1 MPTIAEYAPSLRMS
15 PEQLLAMCQRAGLPK
30 QDEQDTLSDDDKKQ
44 LVRYMRNG
52 GPTGATLVQSR
63 PSVGQVEIPRTGGP
77 GRNRVKVK
85 VKGKYRLVQP
95 KAEVPEKAPEPV
107 AEPVPEAPAETPP
120 EVKQAEPEE
129 KREKQEQQAKPEAKA
144 EEGKKKPAASAAP
157 RAGRKAKPRAKPR
170 EAREPR
176 GKPGPGRERNRGQ
189 LHIDDQRRT
198 RKPRAKKH
206 ARVVVDNKHQFTEP
220 TAQIVREVA
229 LSGPMTVAELAMAMA
244 VKASEVIKTLMDLG
258 ETATIN
264 DVLDPDTSELVVEN
278 MGHKVQRV
286 RVEDVEAGLL
296 LDCVPTGDP
305 VTRPPVV
312 TVMGHVDHG
321 KTSLLDYLRKTRVA
335 AGEAGGITQHIGA
348 YQLETPRG
356 KITFL
361 DTPGHAAFTAMR
373 GRGARCTDIIVL
385 VVAADDGAKPQ
396 TEEAIQHARDAE
408 VPMIVAINKIDRD
421 NADIEKVRTGLA
433 ALGVQPE
440 DWGGD
445 TIFVPVS
452 AKTGEG
458 MDALLE
464 AIALQAELLD
474 LKAPAEGMARGVVI
488 ESSLDRGRGATVTVL
503 VQEGNLRQR
512 DLLLCGQEYGRVK
525 SMFDDSGQKV
535 DQAGP
540 AFPVLVLGLSG
551 VPQAGDPMHVVADEQ
566 KAREI
571 VDHRK
576 ESVRHQQTDEPREA
590 GLAWAAQ
597 LGEEQKAALNL
608 IIKTDVRGSG
618 EALRES
624 LEKLS
629 TDEAA
634 IKIVLSG
641 IGGIN
646 ESDALLADASKS
658 ILLGFN
664 VRADSAARRTITDR
678 NLDLRYYNVIYELV
692 DDVKLLLEKQL
703 APEIR
708 EEIMGLAEV
717 LEVFRSSKM
726 GPVAGCRVAEGMVQ
740 RGYPIRVL
748 RDNVVIYEGELESLR
763 RHKEDVG
770 EVQVGTECGIAV
782 ANYNDVQVGD
792 QIEVYRR
799 VETARTL

>member
-1 MPTIAEYAPSLRMS
+1 MATIAEYAPSLRMS
-15 PEQLLAMCQRAGLPK
+15 PEQLLAMCQHAGLAK
-30 QDEQDTLSDDDKKQ
+30 KDEQDTLSDDDKKQ

-63 PSVGQVEIPRTGGP
+63 PSAGQVEIPRTGGP

-85 VKGKYRLVQP
+85 VKGKYRLVRP
-95 KAEVPEKAPEPV
+95 KIEAPEKAPEP
-107 AEPVPEAPAETPP
+107 EPAPESPPEAPAEVPV
-120 EVKQAEPEE
+120 EAQQAEPQEKKAKPKAQPGEE
-129 KREKQEQQAKPEAKA
+129 KR
-144 EEGKKKPAASAAP
+144 KPAASAAP

-170 EAREPR
+170 EDREPR
-176 GKPGPGRERNRGQ
+176 GKPGPSRERHRGQ

-198 RKPRAKKH
+198 RKPRAKKQ

-229 LSGPMTVAELAMAMA
+229 LAGPVTVAELAMAMA
-244 VKASEVIKTLMDLG
+244 VKASAVIKTLMDLG

-264 DVLDPDTSELVVEN
+264 DSLDPDTAELVVEN

-286 RVEDVEAGLL
+286 HVEDVEADLL
-296 LDCVPTGDP
+296 EDCAPTGDP
-305 VTRPPVV
+305 VSRPPVV

-348 YQLETPRG
+348 YQLETSNG

-373 GRGARCTDIIVL
+373 GRGARCTDLIVL
-385 VVAADDGAKPQ
+385 VVAADDGVKPQ

-408 VPMIVAINKIDRD
+408 VPIIVAINKIDRD
-421 NADIEKVRTGLA
+421 NADPEKVRTGLS

-445 TIFVPVS
+445 TMFVQVS

-458 MDALLE
+458 MDSLLE
-464 AIALQAELLD
+464 AITLQAEVLD

-503 VQEGNLRQR
+503 VQEGCLNQR

-525 SMFDDSGQKV
+525 GMFDDSGQKV
-535 DQAGP
+535 EQAGP
-540 AFPVLVLGLSG
+540 VFPVLVLGLSG

-571 VDHRK
+571 TDHRK
-576 ESVRHQQTDEPREA
+576 ESVRHLQTDEPREA

-597 LGEEQKAALNL
+597 MDEEQKTALNL

-629 TDEAA
+629 TDEAQ

-664 VRADSAARRTITDR
+664 VRADSAARRTIADR
-678 NLDLRYYNVIYELV
+678 NLDLRYYNVIYELI
-692 DDVKLLLEKQL
+692 DDVKALLEKQL
-703 APEIR
+703 APEVR

-726 GPVAGCRVAEGMVQ
+726 GPVAGCRVTEGMVQ

-748 RDNVVIYEGELESLR
+748 RENVVIYEGELESLR
-763 RHKEDVG
+763 RHKDDVA
-770 EVQVGTECGIAV
+770 EVQAGTECGIAV
-782 ANYNDVQVGD
+782 ANYNDVQMGD

>member
-15 PEQLLAMCQRAGLPK
+15 PEQLLAMCQRAGLVK
-30 QDEQDTLSDDDKKQ
+30 RDEGDTLSDEDKKQ

-52 GPTGATLVQSR
+52 GPAGATLVQSR
-63 PSVGQVEIPRTGGP
+63 PSAGPVEIPRTGGP

-85 VKGKYRLVQP
+85 VKGKYRLVRP
-95 KAEVPEKAPEPV
+95 KTEARDETPEPKP
-107 AEPVPEAPAETPP
+107 APDPSDETPVETPP
-120 EVKQAEPEE
+120 EVK
-129 KREKQEQQAKPEAKA
+129 RA
-144 EEGKKKPAASAAP
+144 EERIKPDAPAKEEKKKPGVSAAP
-157 RAGRKAKPRAKPR
+157 RAGRKAKPRAKTR
-170 EAREPR
+170 ETREPR
-176 GKPGPGRERNRGQ
+176 GKSVPSRERHRGQ

-198 RKPRAKKH
+198 RKRRAKKQ

-229 LSGPMTVAELAMAMA
+229 LAGPMTVAELAMAMA
-244 VKASEVIKTLMDLG
+244 VKASAVIKTLMDLG
-258 ETATIN
+258 ETVTIN
-264 DVLDPDTSELVVEN
+264 DVLDPDTAELVVEN

-286 RVEDVEAGLL
+286 RVEDVEADLL
-296 LDCVPTGDP
+296 LDSVPSGDP
-305 VTRPPVV
+305 VPRPPVV

-321 KTSLLDYLRKTRVA
+321 KTSLLDYLRKTRIA

-348 YQLETPRG
+348 YQLEAPRG

-385 VVAADDGAKPQ
+385 VVAADDGVKPQ
-396 TEEAIQHARDAE
+396 TEEAIQHARDAA
-408 VPMIVAINKIDRD
+408 VPMIVAINKIDRE
-421 NADIEKVRTGLA
+421 NADPEKVRTGLA

-503 VQEGNLRQR
+503 VQEGCLRQR

-525 SMFDDSGQKV
+525 SMFDDGGRKIN
-535 DQAGP
+535 QAGP

-571 VDHRK
+571 SDHRREMAK
-576 ESVRHQQTDEPREA
+576 HRQTDEPREA
-590 GLAWAAQ
+590 GLAWVAQ
-597 LGEEQKAALNL
+597 MGEEQKAALNL

-629 TDEAA
+629 TDEATL
-634 IKIVLSG
+634 KIVLSG

-664 VRADSAARRTITDR
+664 VRADSAARRAITDR

-692 DDVKLLLEKQL
+692 DDVKALLEKQL
-703 APEIR
+703 APEVR
-708 EEIMGLAEV
+708 EEIVGLAEV
-717 LEVFRSSKM
+717 IEVFRSSRM
-726 GPVAGCRVAEGMVQ
+726 GPVAGCRVSEGVVQ

-748 RDNVVIYEGELESLR
+748 RDDVVIYEGELESLR
-763 RHKEDVG
+763 RHKEDVS
-770 EVQVGTECGIAV
+770 EVQAGTECGIAV
-782 ANYNDVQVGD
+782 ANYNDVRTGD

>member
-1 MPTIAEYAPSLRMS
+1 MATIAEYAPSLRMS
-15 PEQLLAMCQRAGLPK
+15 PEQLLAMCQHAGLAK
-30 QDEQDTLSDDDKKQ
+30 KDEQDTLSDDDKKQ

-63 PSVGQVEIPRTGGP
+63 PSAGQVEIPRTGGP

-85 VKGKYRLVQP
+85 VKGKYRLVRP
-95 KAEVPEKAPEPV
+95 KIEAPEKAPEP
-107 AEPVPEAPAETPP
+107 EPAPEYPPEAPAEVPV
-120 EVKQAEPEE
+120 EAQQAEPQEKKAKPKAQPGEE
-129 KREKQEQQAKPEAKA
+129 KR
-144 EEGKKKPAASAAP
+144 KPAASAAP

-170 EAREPR
+170 EDREPR
-176 GKPGPGRERNRGQ
+176 GKPSSSRERHRGQ

-198 RKPRAKKH
+198 RKPRAKKQ

-229 LSGPMTVAELAMAMA
+229 LAGPVTVAELAMAMA
-244 VKASEVIKTLMDLG
+244 VKASAVIKTLMDLG

-264 DVLDPDTSELVVEN
+264 DSLDPDTAELVVEN

-286 RVEDVEAGLL
+286 HVEDVEADLL
-296 LDCVPTGDP
+296 EDCAPTGDP
-305 VTRPPVV
+305 ASRPPVV

-348 YQLETPRG
+348 YQLETPNG
-356 KITFL
+356 NITFL

-373 GRGARCTDIIVL
+373 GRGARCTDLIVL
-385 VVAADDGAKPQ
+385 VVAADDGVKPQ

-408 VPMIVAINKIDRD
+408 VPIIVAINKIDRD
-421 NADIEKVRTGLA
+421 NADPEKVRTGLS

-445 TIFVPVS
+445 TMFVQVS

-458 MDALLE
+458 MDSLLE
-464 AIALQAELLD
+464 AITLQAEVLD

-503 VQEGNLRQR
+503 VQEGCLNQR

-525 SMFDDSGQKV
+525 GMFDDSGQKV
-535 DQAGP
+535 EQAGP

-571 VDHRK
+571 TDHRK
-576 ESVRHQQTDEPREA
+576 ESVRHLQTDEPREA

-597 LGEEQKAALNL
+597 M
-608 IIKTDVRGSG
+608 
-618 EALRES
+618 
-624 LEKLS
+624 
-629 TDEAA
+629 DE
-634 IKIVLSG
+634 
-641 IGGIN
+641 
-646 ESDALLADASKS
+646 
-658 ILLGFN
+658 
-664 VRADSAARRTITDR
+664 
-678 NLDLRYYNVIYELV
+678 
-692 DDVKLLLEKQL
+692 
-703 APEIR
+703 
-708 EEIMGLAEV
+708 
-717 LEVFRSSKM
+717 
-726 GPVAGCRVAEGMVQ
+726 
-740 RGYPIRVL
+740 
-748 RDNVVIYEGELESLR
+748 
-763 RHKEDVG
+763 
-770 EVQVGTECGIAV
+770 
-782 ANYNDVQVGD
+782 
-792 QIEVYRR
+792 
-799 VETARTL
+799 

>member
-1 MPTIAEYAPSLRMS
+1 MATIAEYAPSLRMS
-15 PEQLLAMCQRAGLPK
+15 PEQLLAMCQRAGLAK
-30 QDEQDTLSDDDKKQ
+30 QGEQDTLSDEDKKQ

-63 PSVGQVEIPRTGGP
+63 PSAGQVEIPRTGGP

-85 VKGKYRLVQP
+85 VKGKYRLVRP
-95 KAEVPEKAPEPV
+95 KAEVPDQAPEPEPV
-107 AEPVPEAPAETPP
+107 AEPQPETPVETPP
-120 EVKQAEPEE
+120 EVQQAEPET
-129 KREKQEQQAKPEAKA
+129 KQAQPEAPVK
-144 EEGKKKPAASAAP
+144 EEKKKPAASAAP

-176 GKPGPGRERNRGQ
+176 GKPSQSRERHRGQ

-198 RKPRAKKH
+198 RKPRAKKQ

-229 LSGPMTVAELAMAMA
+229 LAGPMTVAELAMAMA
-244 VKASEVIKTLMDLG
+244 VKASAVIKTLMDLG
-258 ETATIN
+258 EAATIN
-264 DVLDPDTSELVVEN
+264 DVLDPDTAELVVEN

-286 RVEDVEAGLL
+286 RVEDVEADLL
-296 LDCVPTGDP
+296 LDSVPSGDP

-356 KITFL
+356 EITFL

-385 VVAADDGAKPQ
+385 VVAADDGVKPQ

-421 NADIEKVRTGLA
+421 NADPEKVRTGLA

-445 TIFVPVS
+445 TIFVPIS

-458 MDALLE
+458 MEALLE

-503 VQEGNLRQR
+503 VQEGCLSQR

-551 VPQAGDPMHVVADEQ
+551 VPQAGDPMHVVVDEQ

-571 VDHRK
+571 AEHRK
-576 ESVRHQQTDEPREA
+576 EAARHLQTDEPREA

-629 TDEAA
+629 TDEAE

-664 VRADSAARRTITDR
+664 VRADSSARRTIADR

-692 DDVKLLLEKQL
+692 DDVKALLEKQL

-726 GPVAGCRVAEGMVQ
+726 GPVAGCRVSEGMVQ
-740 RGYPIRVL
+740 RGFPIRVL

-763 RHKEDVG
+763 RHKEDVA
-770 EVQVGTECGIAV
+770 EVQSGTECGIAV

>member
-1 MPTIAEYAPSLRMS
+1 MATIAEYAPTLRMS
-15 PEQLLAMCQRAGLPK
+15 SEQLLAMCQRAGLDK
-30 QDEQDTLSDDDKKQ
+30 QGEQDMLSDDDKKQ

-52 GPTGATLVQSR
+52 GATGATLVQSR

-85 VKGKYRLVQP
+85 VKGKYRVVQP
-95 KAEVPEKAPEPV
+95 KAEVPEQAPEPPV
-107 AEPVPEAPAETPP
+107 DEPPAETPP
-120 EVKQAEPEE
+120 EVKQAKPQEEKKAEPE
-129 KREKQEQQAKPEAKA
+129 KKQAG
-144 EEGKKKPAASAAP
+144 EERKKPAAGAAP

-170 EAREPR
+170 GEPR
-176 GKPGPGRERNRGQ
+176 GKQAQSRERHRGQ

-198 RKPRAKKH
+198 RKPRSKKQT
-206 ARVVVDNKHQFTEP
+206 RVVVDNKHQFTEP

-229 LSGPMTVAELAMAMA
+229 LSGPVTVAELAMAMA
-244 VKASEVIKTLMDLG
+244 VKASAVIKTLMDLD
-258 ETATIN
+258 EVATIN
-264 DVLDPDTSELVVEN
+264 DTLEPDTAELVVEN

-286 RVEDVEAGLL
+286 RAEDVETGLL
-296 LDCVPTGDP
+296 EDCTPTGDP

-348 YQLETPRG
+348 YQLETPHG
-356 KITFL
+356 SITFL
-361 DTPGHAAFTAMR
+361 DTPGHAAFTSMR

-385 VVAADDGAKPQ
+385 VVAADDGVKPQ
-396 TEEAIQHARDAE
+396 TEEAVQHARDAE

-421 NADIEKVRTGLA
+421 NADPEKVRTELA
-433 ALGVQPE
+433 SLGVQPE

-445 TIFVPVS
+445 TIFVPIS

-458 MDALLE
+458 MESLLE
-464 AIALQAELLD
+464 AISLQAEVLD

-488 ESSLDRGRGATVTVL
+488 ESSLDRGRGATVTIL
-503 VQEGNLRQR
+503 VQEGCLRRR

-525 SMFDDSGQKV
+525 GMYDDSGQLV
-535 DQAGP
+535 EQAGP

-551 VPQAGDPMHVVADEQ
+551 VPQAGDPMHVVVDDQ

-571 VDHRK
+571 VDHRR
-576 ESVRHQQTDEPREA
+576 EAMRHRQTDEPREA

-597 LGEEQKAALNL
+597 MGEEQKAALNL

-629 TDEAA
+629 TDETT

-641 IGGIN
+641 VGGIN

-678 NLDLRYYNVIYELV
+678 NLDLRYYNVIYELA
-692 DDVKLLLEKQL
+692 DDVKTLLEKQL
-703 APEIR
+703 APEVR
-708 EEIMGLAEV
+708 EEIVGVAEV
-717 LEVFRSSKM
+717 LDIFRSSKM
-726 GPVAGCRVAEGMVQ
+726 GPVAGCRVSEGMVQ
-740 RGYPIRVL
+740 RGLPIRVL

-763 RHKEDVG
+763 RHKDDVT
-770 EVQVGTECGIAV
+770 EVPGGTECGIAV